1 MTTKPETLYTTPT
14 LHKGST
20 TWYVEFYYWN
30 DSTNK
35 MERVRRTHELNRTKN
50 SPNLKAKK
58 DNFNQLLDFYIEE
71 LEAGYDPFNEAKTA
85 EVKKSRIGITLT
97 EARKLYAESLTHIR
111 DNTKEVYL
119 SNIDTL
125 IMALGNDKKA
135 NDVTSSDVTNAL
147 QQLEKASKSGKWR
160 NSSFNNKKASIGTFF
175 EFLKQEKHLQEN
187 PVNDVKRKSKQ
198 TTATHEIF
206 TKEDLKTVLQY
217 LDIHDSQAGLFCR
230 MVYYT
235 CIRPNELR
243 QLQVNHVNMKT
254 NVITVPDYIAKNKTE
269 GYVNIDVSAIEVLH
283 KLGINERDKD
293 AYLFAFTYK
302 EGLKQY
308 NSGLR
313 EKEFHRGTM
322 LKKLV
327 KCLEATGLDGKGY
340 TLYSFKHTSNVN
352 KYLAGWTIAEI
363 CAANRHKSLV
373 ETETYLKALLKFA
386 PVTKEVPS
394 ID

>member
-1 MTTKPETLYTTPT
+1 MITKPETLYTTPT

-50 SPNLKAKK
+50 SPNLKTKK

-97 EARKLYAESLTHIR
+97 EARNLYADSLTQIR
-111 DNTKEVYL
+111 GNTKEVYL
-119 SNIDTL
+119 SNIDTV
-125 IMALGNDKKA
+125 INALGAEKKVNDI
-135 NDVTSSDVTNAL
+135 TTSDVTAAL
-147 QQLEKASKSGKWR
+147 LQLERASKTGKWR
-160 NSSFNNKKASIGTFF
+160 NSSFNNKKASTGTFF
-175 EFLKQEKHLQEN
+175 EFLKVEKHLKEN
-187 PVNDVKRKSKQ
+187 PVTDVKRKSKQ
-198 TTATHEIF
+198 TTVAHEVF
-206 TKEDLKTVLQY
+206 SKEDLKTVLDY
-217 LDIHDSQAGLFCR
+217 LDIHEPQAGLFCR
-230 MVYYT
+230 MIYYT

-243 QLQVNHVNMKT
+243 QLKISDVNMKT
-254 NVITVPDYIAKNKTE
+254 KVITVPDYVAKNKTE
-269 GYVNIDVSAIEVLH
+269 GYVNIDSKAIDVLH
-283 KLGINERDKD
+283 KLCINERDKD
-293 AYLFAFTYK
+293 AYLFAFAYK
-302 EGLKQY
+302 EGLKAY
-308 NSGLR
+308 LSGLR